1 MMDISLP
8 DLKVKI
14 AEKYCKERIPNYKEV
29 RARVAE
35 CPMIASLKR
44 INDSLMAI
52 TASNDGTVNEIAEVI
67 SRDMSLTSRLLRQ
80 VNSVFTGLSV
90 RVTSLEEAIFYLG
103 LRQIRRLAITTRV
116 IDEMEDFAGN
126 GEAIDWQSFWA
137 HSIGCGIIAREIM
150 IMAKG
155 SADDDTYYICGLLHD
170 IGKLVMHSVFPE
182 ELLQT
187 GACEFES
194 KIELVRY
201 QRMHFGWDYTLIG
214 GLYLE
219 HNNMPPVMV
228 ESVLFQAEPA
238 QARSFKRLSACI
250 DLAEVI
256 SRYSGCCGPL
266 EKFHPVV
273 ENSWEALE
281 GWDILFGSRERE
293 QHFARASIANC
304 IERFPVLLKGLI

>member
-1 MMDISLP
+1 VKEP
-8 DLKVKI
+8 QVKV
-14 AEKYCKERIPNYKEV
+14 AENYCRQNIRNYDEV
-29 RARVAE
+29 IGRVAE
-35 CPMIASLKR
+35 CPVIGSLKK

-116 IDEMEDFAGN
+116 IDEMESFG
-126 GEAIDWQSFWA
+126 GKSEAIDWPSFWA

-155 SADDDTYYICGLLHD
+155 SSDDDIYYICGLLHD
-170 IGKLVMHSVFPE
+170 IGKLVMYNVYPD

-187 GACEFES
+187 CNMEFES
-194 KIELVRY
+194 KIDLVRY
-201 QRMHFGWDYTLIG
+201 QQETFGWDYTHVG

-219 HNNMPPVMV
+219 RNNMPQVMV
-228 ESVLFQAEPA
+228 ESVLFQTNPG
-238 QARSFKRLSACI
+238 QSVKFKRLCAGI
-250 DLAEVI
+250 ELAEII
-256 SRYSGCCGPL
+256 SRFSGCCGPF
-266 EKFHPVV
+266 EKFVTV
-273 ENSWEALE
+273 EENSWESVE
-281 GWDILFGSRERE
+281 GWGILFGSKERE

-304 IERFPVLLKGLI
+304 IEQFPILLKGLI